1 MINSP
6 LPPPIV
12 FHACPVCGKHHE
24 TMQLALFGNDEDVMV
39 NECCESCW
47 QWFRMEEFV
56 ITINSRRA
64 WAPAFNP
71 SNPQG
76 LWTDEAVTALIRG
89 TA

>member
-39 NECCESCW
+39 NEC
-47 QWFRMEEFV
+47 
-56 ITINSRRA
+56 
-64 WAPAFNP
+64 
-71 SNPQG
+71 
-76 LWTDEAVTALIRG
+76 
-89 TA
+89 